1 MQNEFLKNPAESS
14 LEILT
19 RNRGKIL
26 GKVLI
31 TQFIVLLLFI
41 PFMVSCNNNY
51 GEKKS
56 GKLELVWEDQFDG
69 SELDLTKWS
78 LIQTSPSQ
86 YDNSPDWKKHMTANE
101 EVYAVES
108 GKLYLKGI
116 NNPNNPDDPRPF
128 LTGGVNSQGEFS
140 FLYGKIEIRAKK
152 ECAQGAWPA
161 LWMMPKKSVYGGW
174 PHSGEI
180 DIMEHLNFD
189 SIIHHAVHTRYTKVL
204 NNTTNPP
211 QKTGNIKTD
220 VTEWNIYGL
229 EWTPDILI
237 WTVNGRE
244 TFSYPRVEGLDPEM
258 KQWPFDQPFYIILS
272 QQIGGSWVGKV
283 NSDQLPVSMIIDFV
297 KVYQLR

>member
-1 MQNEFLKNPAESS
+1 MNNYFLKKPAESL

-19 RNRGKIL
+19 RNWEMIL
-26 GKVLI
+26 SKVLI
-31 TQFIVLLLFI
+31 TQFIILLLI
-41 PFMVSCNNNY
+41 NPFLVSCNNN
-51 GEKKS
+51 GEKRS
-56 GKLELVWEDQFDG
+56 GKWELVWEDQFDDG
-69 SELDLTKWS
+69 ELDLTKWS
-78 LIQTSPSQ
+78 LIQTSPAQ
-86 YDNSPDWKKHMTANE
+86 YDNFPAWKKHMIADD
-101 EVYAVES
+101 AVCTVEN
-108 GKLYLKGI
+108 GKIYLKGI
-116 NNPNNPDDPRPF
+116 NNPGNLDDPRPF
-128 LTGGVNSQGEFS
+128 LTGGINSQEKFS

-161 LWMMPKKSVYGGW
+161 LWMMPEKSVYGGW

-189 SIIHHAVHTRYTKVL
+189 SIIHHTVHTRYTNVL
-204 NNTTNPP
+204 KNTTKPP
-211 QKTGNIKTD
+211 RGIGNIKAD

-272 QQIGGSWVGKV
+272 QQLGGSWVGEV
-283 NSDQLPVSMIIDFV
+283 NPDQLPVSMIIDFV